1 MVESDSGLHRKKE
14 KKSDESKL
22 LITLALFFY
31 LHSFSLLTLFILFEE
46 GRRVSGFE

>member
-22 LITLALFFY
+22 LITLALFFI
-31 LHSFSLLTLFILFEE
+31 FILFHYLPSSFFR
-46 GRRVSGFE
+46 GGWRVSGFE